1 MIELKNV
8 ERSYKTG
15 HTETWVLRRIGL
27 TIKEGE
33 FVTVMGPSGAGK
45 SSLLNVLAL
54 LDDSWIGEYWF
65 GETPVHTLNRKQRAD
80 LARQRIGMVFQSYH
94 LLDDLTVAENI
105 DLPLSYKNLPAKERQ
120 GMVAD
125 ILDRFQIVAKKD
137 LFPSQL
143 SGGQQQLVGIARAVV
158 HIFEPASEYG
168 TAGIEELQQQTVNLL
183 SFQQMPKKV
192 FDTQLAYALL
202 AQLGSEAPVPLNEL
216 EDRIERHLASL
227 LERMDGVPMPSLRL
241 IQAPV
246 FHGYSF
252 SFWIEF
258 EEAPGASDIEEAM
271 NQEMFDVRAGDL
283 EPPNN
288 VGVAGQSGIAVG
300 AITPDRNSASAFW
313 VWAAMDNLR
322 LAAESA
328 ALIAGEVA

>member
-1 MIELKNV
+1 MAETIALVGGETLLGKEVRDVLGETALGAQLRLVAGAEDESGTLTEIGGTPAFLARLNPDAV
-8 ERSYKTG
+8 EDAAVVILAGSAESSKAALDA
-15 HTETWVLRRIGL
+15 H
-27 TIKEGE
+27 
-33 FVTVMGPSGAGK
+33 PSG
-45 SSLLNVLAL
+45 LIV
-54 LDDSWIGEYWF
+54 
-65 GETPVHTLNRKQRAD
+65 
-80 LARQRIGMVFQSYH
+80 
-94 LLDDLTVAENI
+94 DLTYAAEHDPSARI
-105 DLPLSYKNLPAKERQ
+105 RAPQAEGVDYE
-120 GMVAD
+120 V
-125 ILDRFQIVAKKD
+125 DRTGPQIVAHPAATAIAMVLKR
-137 LFPSQL
+137 LHANYP
-143 SGGQQQLVGIARAVV
+143 IARAVV
-158 HIFEPASEYG
+158 NIFEPASEYG

-288 VGVAGQSGIAVG
+288 VGVAGQTGIAVG

-313 VWAAMDNLR
+313 VWVAMDNLR